1 MAGFTGW
8 RFMVNFLLPP
18 PLILM
23 VLLVVPFP
31 ITVRKRILKLT
42 SDMLSFPVFGGMK
55 LVHFA
60 LILSGIPLIDSTVRT
75 MQSAV
80 AIQDKP
86 EGNHPLGYNQMLG
99 KKWRE
104 ERNFWLTAMAF
115 TLWCMLTV
123 IHATVGTLVKL
134 EEQNEELRRQ
144 NDDLT
149 GVKHVE
155 APASTRVADAVT
167 GIASRLGLNKTAKH
181 AAAEAE
187 APDVGPGASDRNVQQ
202 LVEDEGIE
210 MRANG
215 SPSRNLRAR
224 ARRAE

>member
-1 MAGFTGW
+1 
-8 RFMVNFLLPP
+8 MVNFLLPP

-31 ITVRKRILKLT
+31 ITVRKRILKFT
-42 SDMLSFPVFGGMK
+42 SDLLSFPVFGGMK

-60 LILSGIPLIDSTVRT
+60 LILAGIPLIDSTVRT

-80 AIQDKP
+80 AVQEKTDA
-86 EGNHPLGYNQMLG
+86 GHQLAYNQMLG

-123 IHATVGTLVKL
+123 IHATVSTLVKL
-134 EEQNEELRRQ
+134 EEQNEELRRE
-144 NDDLT
+144 NDGMK

-155 APASTRVADAVT
+155 APASTRVTDAVT
-167 GIASRLGLNKTAKH
+167 GIASRLGLNKNAKH
-181 AAAEAE
+181 APAETE
-187 APDVGPGASDRNVQQ
+187 APDVGAGASDRNVQQ
-202 LVEDEGIE
+202 LVEDQGIE
-210 MRANG
+210 MRGNG